1 MNQDLHKCIAAMD
14 KLKKNLDNL
23 KIESLITKDKMNI
36 LCKVSSKRNLTRSTP
51 KVICPDTTPTKCPH
65 SECKHPGFVCNHKA
79 TPINDKEFDY
89 AYGTLFRIMVNDI
102 HDGLFLHVIKLD
114 GEKCDLKMS
123 FNYDGSGIAEII
135 EVIEFL
141 TA

>member
-23 KIESLITKDKMNI
+23 KINSLITKDKMNI
-36 LCKVSSKRNLTRSTP
+36 LCRVSPVSSATRA
-51 KVICPDTTPTKCPH
+51 ICPDITNNGCPHTKC
-65 SECKHPGFVCNHKA
+65 EHPNFTCNHHSKYNYD
-79 TPINDKEFDY
+79 TEFDY
-89 AYGTLFRIMVNDI
+89 AYRTLFRIMVNDI

-123 FNYDGSGIAEII
+123 FKYDDSGIAEII
-135 EVIEFL
+135 EVIKFL